1 MKKPMLGVIAD
12 DYTGATD
19 IASMLVRGGMDTVQ
33 TIGTP
38 SHSLGEA
45 LKADAVVIALKSR
58 SLAASKAVAQ
68 SLEALERLQALGV
81 KQIYFKYCSTFDST
95 PEGNIGPVSD
105 ALCAAL
111 GVKTIAHIPA
121 LPINGRSVYQG
132 HLFVGTQLLHQSGM
146 EHHPLNPMTDANL
159 VR

>member
-1 MKKPMLGVIAD
+1 MQSLMVRETSRPDAFWQTGLHQAFAGVLLTGTRSKRDSSQMKKPMLGVIAD

-19 IASMLVRGGMDTVQ
+19 IASMLVRGGMETVQ

-58 SLAASKAVAQ
+58 SLAASEAVAQ
-68 SLEALERLQALGV
+68 SLEALERLQTLGV
-81 KQIYFKYCSTFDST
+81 EQIYFKYCSTFDST
-95 PEGNIGPVSD
+95 PKGNIGPVSD

-111 GVKTIAHIPA
+111 
-121 LPINGRSVYQG
+121 
-132 HLFVGTQLLHQSGM
+132 
-146 EHHPLNPMTDANL
+146 
-159 VR
+159 